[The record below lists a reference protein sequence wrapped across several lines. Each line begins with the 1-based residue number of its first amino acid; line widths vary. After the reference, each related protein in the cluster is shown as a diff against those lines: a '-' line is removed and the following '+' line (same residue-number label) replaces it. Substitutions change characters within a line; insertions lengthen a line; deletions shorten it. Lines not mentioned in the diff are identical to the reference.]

1 MSYSHNRICVD
12 LQSGT
17 NCFGSYGFNDPAA
30 RRDRTG
36 IVYARRG
43 KVRNAY
49 SGDRPDRAEHNYR
62 GTTDKPRKKNG
73 NKKIIP
79 LIVIIASALMV
90 GVGSIFVI
98 KYVVKSNSGANDTKV
113 TESRSK
119 ERETK
124 ATNTAAE
131 SEKENINL
139 TEITETTPTSETTKE
154 TTPPKTG
161 WQGSDTIGWRY
172 FPYPEYPDAYY
183 HDNWYEINGKWYYFN
198 SDGYMERKCYRD
210 GYWINEDGTRDSDS
224 PTGEWKENDDGKW
237 YEAAGWYPSNMGLW
251 IDGEYYWF
259 DSDGFWDPEVK
270 TPEEAAA
277 LRAAA
282 EAEDEDDDED

>member
-1 MSYSHNRICVD
+1 MFYNNNRICVD

-17 NCFGSYGFNDPAA
+17 NCFGSYVFNDPTA
-30 RRDRTG
+30 RRAKTG

-79 LIVIIASALMV
+79 LIAIIVSALLV

-98 KYVVKSNSGANDTKV
+98 KYVVKSNSGVNDTKV

-119 ERETK
+119 DRETRAAK
-124 ATNTAAE
+124 TAE
-131 SEKENINL
+131 SEKENNNV
-139 TEITETTPTSETTKE
+139 TETTETTPTSETTKE

-161 WQGSDTIGWRY
+161 WQGSDISGWRY

-183 HDNWYEINGKWYYFN
+183 HDNWYEIDGKWYYFN

-210 GYWINEDGTRDSDS
+210 GYWINGDGIRDSDS

-237 YEAAGWYPSNMGLW
+237 YEDAGWYPTEMGLW
-251 IDGEYYWF
+251 IDGKYYWF
-259 DSDGFWDPEVK
+259 NSDAYWDPDVE

-277 LRAAA
+277 ILRAAA
-282 EAEDEDDDED
+282 EDEAEDDDED